1 MTATI
6 LLYANC
12 QGDQM
17 HGLTVRVHALRG
29 EFTLQR
35 IFLGSL
41 GEFLREHGRA
51 DAEALLR
58 SVRVVWEQSSQAS
71 PEERVAL
78 RELVPKAARWI
89 RFPALTCSAL
99 WPFGASDTRPGG
111 DELYP
116 YSDILAAR
124 LWREMGG
131 GEGRLDDFCDDTI
144 FDRYMTLSARMMPDL
159 NRVLE
164 RDLLQWQQRDRDSDI
179 AMAGFLAERLR
190 TQRLFYTAGR
200 GSALPTA
207 EILRR
212 LVSDTVEDAAAR
224 DAAVA
229 ELDRLGAGY
238 VGNDSISVPVHPLVA
253 QRLGLSW
260 YEPHARYTWN
270 GHSWDLREWIIRC
283 VRLCGYN

>member
-1 MTATI
+1 MKAII

-17 HGLTVRVHALRG
+17 HGLTARVQALR
-29 EFTLQR
+29 EDFVLER

-41 GEFLREHGRA
+41 GEFVQKHGRA
-51 DAEALLR
+51 DAEARLR
-58 SVRVVWEQSSQAS
+58 AVRVVWEQSSQAS

-78 RELVPKAARWI
+78 RAMLPNAARWI
-89 RFPALTCSAL
+89 RFPALTCSTL

-111 DELYP
+111 GELYP

-131 GEGRLDDFCDDTI
+131 SEGRLDDVSDDNI
-144 FDRYMTLSARMMPDL
+144 FERYMTLSAKMMPDL

-179 AMAGFLAERLR
+179 AMTGFLAERLR
-190 TQRLFYTAGR
+190 GERLFYTVGR
-200 GSALPTA
+200 GSSRPTA

-212 LVSDTVEDAAAR
+212 LVSDTVEDASAR
-224 DAAVA
+224 NAAVA
-229 ELDRLGAGY
+229 ELDGLSQGY

-260 YEPHARYTWN
+260 YQTHALYRWS
-270 GHSWDLREWIIRC
+270 GHSWDLREWITRC
-283 VRLCGYN
+283 VRLSDYN